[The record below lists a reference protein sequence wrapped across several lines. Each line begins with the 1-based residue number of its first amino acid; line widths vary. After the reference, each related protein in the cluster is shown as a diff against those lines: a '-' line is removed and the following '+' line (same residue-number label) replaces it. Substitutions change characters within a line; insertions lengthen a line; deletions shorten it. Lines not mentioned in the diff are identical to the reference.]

1 MHNLSGSW
9 RHTAAMFTT
18 AIAAATRRSDMC
30 GYIWPNGAL
39 LFFALLCAIKSYLS
53 KNRRREGGR
62 EKRKS
67 RAFPSGHHVP
77 IQESSRLP
85 FSPPSFPSP
94 KKAKDQESGREQAIW
109 ACAGTAWPPHALCPS
124 SVRSQ
129 VPAWPLGLVAGL
141 LCAWLGPSGAR
152 DLIGCIAVGLI
163 TRPPHSRT
171 NNNSDNHKS
180 DNSFSGIFGWKK

>member
-39 LFFALLCAIKSYLS
+39 LFFAFFVQSNLIYL
-53 KNRRREGGR
+53 KIDEKEGGR

-67 RAFPSGHHVP
+67 RAFPSGNHVP

-94 KKAKDQESGREQAIW
+94 KKAKDQESGREQAIC

-141 LCAWLGPSGAR
+141 LCAWLGPGGAR
-152 DLIGCIAVGLI
+152 DPYWLYC
-163 TRPPHSRT
+163 SRA
-171 NNNSDNHKS
+171 NHETAPLQNQQQQRQPQK
-180 DNSFSGIFGWKK
+180 